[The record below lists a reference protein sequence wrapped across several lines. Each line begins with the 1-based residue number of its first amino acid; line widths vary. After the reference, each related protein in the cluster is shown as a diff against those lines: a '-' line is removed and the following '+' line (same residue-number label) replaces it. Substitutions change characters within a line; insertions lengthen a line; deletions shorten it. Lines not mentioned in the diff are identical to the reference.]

1 MFKHILISIDDSDF
15 SGKALERA
23 IELCKSTGATLEIV
37 HAVDES
43 IFSHL
48 RETTLIDKGA
58 ALKAVMLEGTDTLG
72 KAIKVATDAGLSPKS
87 ELLSSDTLHTA
98 DQVAAHVKKSEADL
112 LIVGSHG
119 RRGIQRMLL
128 GSVAEKLLRKV
139 EISVMV
145 VRHQ

>member
-1 MFKHILISIDDSDF
+1 MYQHILISVDDSHT
-15 SGKALERA
+15 SGKALEKA
-23 IELCKSTGATLEIV
+23 IEICKGSAATLEIV

-43 IFSHL
+43 IFAHI

-58 ALKAVMLEGTDTLG
+58 ALKAVMLEGEETLA
-72 KAIKVATDAGLSPKS
+72 KAVKVATDAGLSPKS
-87 ELLSSDTLHTA
+87 QLLSSNTLHAA
-98 DQVAAHVKKSEADL
+98 DQVAAHVAKSDADL

-139 EISVMV
+139 EISVLV
-145 VRHQ
+145 VRHC

>member
-1 MFKHILISIDDSDF
+1 MYQHVLISVDDSHT
-15 SGKALERA
+15 SGKALEKA
-23 IELCKSTGATLEIV
+23 IEICKATGAALEIV

-43 IFSHL
+43 IFSHI

-58 ALKAVMLEGTDTLG
+58 ALKAVLLEGKETL
-72 KAIKVATDAGLSPKS
+72 ARAVEVATDAGLTPKS
-87 ELLSSDTLHTA
+87 QLLSSDSLHAA
-98 DQVAAHVKKSEADL
+98 DQVAAHVAKSDADL

-139 EISVMV
+139 EISVLV
-145 VRHQ
+145 VRHC